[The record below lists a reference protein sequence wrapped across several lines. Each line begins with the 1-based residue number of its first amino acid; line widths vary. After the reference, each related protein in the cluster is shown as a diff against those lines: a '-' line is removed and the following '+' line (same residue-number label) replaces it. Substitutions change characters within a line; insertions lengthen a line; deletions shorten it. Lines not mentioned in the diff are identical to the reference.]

1 MIDAAVALAL
11 ASGMV
16 AAVNP
21 CGFAMLP
28 AYVSMFLGLGATAE
42 AARRGPV
49 AQALSVSI
57 VVSLGFVAVFGII
70 GIALQPFRY
79 AILDH
84 VPWATVVIGAVLAVV
99 GVLMVAGRQ
108 VTVRLPRLDRG
119 GRDSTL
125 LSMFLYGV
133 SYAVASLSCTISI
146 FMANVVGAFSR
157 TDTASALAVLLAYA
171 AGMGLVITALTFA
184 IALAR
189 ESAVRVMRAGMRHV
203 NRAAGALMVVMGV
216 YVVWYGIYSLRIRS
230 DPTAAAGPAEWVD
243 RWSTDVSSFVNSI
256 GPTRFALYLVAVT
269 AGTAFLLS
277 AVAVKRRAPK
287 SAADL

>member
-28 AYVSMFLGLGATAE
+28 AYVSLFLGLGNTPE

-49 AQALSVSI
+49 TQSLSVSI
-57 VVSLGFVAVFGII
+57 IVSLGFVAVFGFV
-70 GIALQPFRY
+70 GIALQPFRHVVV
-79 AILDH
+79 DH
-84 VPWATVVIGAVLAVV
+84 VPWATVVIGLVLAVV
-99 GVLMVAGRQ
+99 GVRMLAGRQ
-108 VTVRLPRLDRG
+108 VTARLPKLDRG

-157 TDTASALAVLLAYA
+157 TDTASAVVVLLAYA
-171 AGMGLVITALTFA
+171 AGIGLVITALTLA

-189 ESAVRVMRAGMRHV
+189 ESVVRRMRAGMRHV
-203 NRAAGALMVVMGV
+203 NRAAGALVVVMGA
-216 YVVWYGIYSLRIRS
+216 YVAWYGVYSLRVRS
-230 DPTAAAGPAEWVD
+230 DPTATAGPAEWVD
-243 RWSTDVSSFVNSI
+243 RWSADVSSFVNSV
-256 GPTRFALYLVAVT
+256 GPARFALCLLAVT
-269 AGTAFLLS
+269 GGSAFLLS
-277 AVAVKRRAPK
+277 AVAVKRRASA
-287 SAADL
+287 SAADV